1 MPYEFH
7 LKRARSFLLVPV
19 WLMLGTLLL
28 LIAAAPEATCAFI
41 QKPASCFDRAFVPN
55 ALRTA
60 FCLLM
65 GLFFLGLAPLRTIDL
80 VKGRT
85 LKITNAGIS
94 GFHPL
99 GGPWFIPWHTI
110 TSIKTVSQFLNIRT
124 TKAAQA
130 TRWHRISKGGY
141 VFVIYLADFDLKGVD
156 LASAIRQQR
165 PDL

>member
-60 FCLLM
+60 F
-65 GLFFLGLAPLRTIDL
+65 
-80 VKGRT
+80 
-85 LKITNAGIS
+85 
-94 GFHPL
+94 
-99 GGPWFIPWHTI
+99 
-110 TSIKTVSQFLNIRT
+110 VS
-124 TKAAQA
+124 
-130 TRWHRISKGGY
+130 
-141 VFVIYLADFDLKGVD
+141 
-156 LASAIRQQR
+156 
-165 PDL
+165 